1 MKRTRIITTGLLLI
15 CMITNINADDVKILQ
30 SKLEEATIFYRGAE
44 LKHSASALLSKG
56 ENELTIDGLSPAID
70 PNSIKIKTSEGV
82 IISSYEF
89 VEEFVLKNDHEQIR
103 KKISDSIDVFRNKI
117 KLIDVETKVIED
129 THELFG
135 KSITQKI
142 LGSERDSSHRNMS
155 IDELI
160 KSVDYYKNK
169 SIETGA
175 FLMKKNDEKDFYNS
189 EIARLNKQ
197 LAQYKDEKQAVKRLK
212 LNAVATN
219 AKTAQFTV
227 SYSTYAAG
235 WKPFYNLN
243 VISTEKP
250 IQIISKAKVFQTSG
264 IDWEQVKITLSTGMP
279 NKGKIAPLF
288 RTWFLQEHQI
298 INRDELYSV
307 QNAYVYSESSARK
320 ISGAESLKDNTLDDY
335 VTMNDN
341 QLMTTYKIDLPYTIP
356 GTGKEQN
363 IDLRTQ
369 EANAAYHF
377 YSAPKL
383 DTESYLLAEIID
395 GEKLDLP
402 RGSAQITYD
411 GMTIGET
418 VIDGSSTL
426 KNLTLTLGSDNRL
439 SVKREKMQ
447 DFSSTKTFGSD
458 VKQTFTYKITVKN
471 NQTKAVKMV
480 LKDQYPTSTQ
490 KNVEVELLKETTA
503 PSFNIKE
510 TGVLTW
516 EETLAPGET
525 KTYTISYSVKYP
537 KSINLNLP
545 S

>member
-1 MKRTRIITTGLLLI
+1 MKTKRTITIGFLLI
-15 CMITNINADDVKILQ
+15 CMITNINANDAKILQ

-44 LKHSASALLSKG
+44 LKHSASATLSKG
-56 ENELTIDGLSPAID
+56 DNELMIDGLSPTID

-82 IISSYEF
+82 IVSSYEL
-89 VEEFVLKNDHEQIR
+89 VEELVSKNDFAII
-103 KKISDSIDVFRNKI
+103 KGKISDSIEIYKNKI
-117 KLIDVETKVIED
+117 KLIDVEIKVIEN

-169 SIETGA
+169 GIEVGT
-175 FLMKKNDEKDFYNS
+175 FLMKKNDEKELYNA
-189 EIARLNKQ
+189 EINRLSKQ
-197 LAQYKDEKQAVKRLK
+197 SVQYKDEKLAVKRLK
-212 LNAVATN
+212 LNVVASN

-227 SYSTYAAG
+227 SYSTYSAG
-235 WKPFYNLN
+235 WRPFYNLN
-243 VISTEKP
+243 VISIEKP
-250 IQIISKAKVFQTSG
+250 IQIISKAKVFQTTG

-279 NKGKIAPLF
+279 NRGRIAPLF
-288 RTWFLQEHQI
+288 HTWFLQEHQI
-298 INRDELYSV
+298 INRDELSSV
-307 QNAYVYSESSARK
+307 QNAYVYSRSLAIAEESAPLKESS
-320 ISGAESLKDNTLDDY
+320 LDDY
-335 VTMNDN
+335 ITMNDN

-356 GTGKEQN
+356 SNGKEQN

-402 RGSAQITYD
+402 RGNAQITYD
-411 GMTIGET
+411 GMSIGET

-426 KNLTLTLGSDNRL
+426 KNLTLTLGSDNRV
-439 SVKREKMQ
+439 SVKREKLH

-458 VKQTFTYKITVKN
+458 VKQTLTYKITVKN

-490 KNVEVELLKETTA
+490 KNIEVELLKETTV

-525 KTYTISYSVKYP
+525 KTYIISYSVKYP
-537 KSINLNLP
+537 KNMNLNI
-545 S
+545 